1 MSAPKS
7 EITVA
12 NAAWEG
18 AKPDLSVLIPFYR
31 YDPTPLALVLDREAS
46 GLSGRVELV
55 LLDDGGVD
63 ARLAEASAEL
73 IADLKTPAQ
82 LIRLAAN
89 QGRAKGRN
97 RLIAA
102 ARAPY
107 LLFLDCD
114 MAPDSTAFLARW
126 LELIDREAPK
136 VAVGGFSLKQATP
149 GPQHRL
155 HAALQQRAECL
166 PAAVRARDPGKYVYT
181 SNLLARREV
190 FDLEPFD
197 EAFNGWGW
205 EDVDFGMRAAARFGF
220 GVSHID
226 NPASH
231 LGLDT
236 AGALLAK
243 YDQAGPNFAR
253 FCAKHAEAA
262 ARLPSY
268 RLAKM
273 LKRQPGRALARAA
286 LKAAALAE
294 AAPLPL
300 RIVAAKLYRAFVY
313 AEALA

>member
-12 NAAWEG
+12 NCAWEG

-31 YDPTPLALVLDREAS
+31 YDPSPLALALDREAS
-46 GLSGRVELV
+46 TLAGRVELI

-63 ARLAEASAEL
+63 PGLAEASAEL

-114 MAPDSTAFLARW
+114 MAPDSPAFLTNW
-126 LELIDREAPK
+126 LDLIDREAPK

-166 PAAVRARDPGKYVYT
+166 PAAARARDPGKYVYT
-181 SNLLARREV
+181 SNLLARREA

-197 EAFNGWGW
+197 EAFKGWGW
-205 EDVDFGMRAAARFGF
+205 EDVDFGMRAAARFG
-220 GVSHID
+220 VVHID

-236 AGALLAK
+236 ADVLLAK

-262 ARLPSY
+262 ARFPSY
-268 RLAKM
+268 RLARM

-286 LKAAALAE
+286 LKAAARSE
-294 AAPLPL
+294 TAPLPL
-300 RIVAAKLYRAFVY
+300 RIIAAKLYRAFVY

>member
-1 MSAPKS
+1 MNAPKS

-12 NAAWEG
+12 NAAWE
-18 AKPDLSVLIPFYR
+18 AAEPDLSVLIPFYR
-31 YDPTPLALVLDREAS
+31 YDPSPLALALDRGAAS
-46 GLSGRVELV
+46 LAGRVELI
-55 LLDDGGVD
+55 LLDDGAVD

-82 LIRLAAN
+82 LIRLTTN

-114 MAPDSTAFLARW
+114 MAPDSPEFLARW
-126 LELIDREAPK
+126 LGLIDAEAPK
-136 VAVGGFSLKQATP
+136 VAVGGFSLKQARP

-155 HAALQQRAECL
+155 HAALQLRAECL
-166 PAAVRARDPGKYVYT
+166 PAAARCRDPGKYVYT

-197 EAFNGWGW
+197 EAFRGWGW
-205 EDVDFGMRAAARFGF
+205 EDVDFGMRAAARFG
-220 GVSHID
+220 VVHID

-236 AGALLAK
+236 VEALLAK
-243 YDQAGPNFAR
+243 YDQSGPNFAR

-262 ARLPSY
+262 ARFPSY

-294 AAPLPL
+294 AAPLSL

-313 AEALA
+313 AEAMA

>member
-197 EAFNGWGW
+197 EAFNGWCW